1 MPLTNSNGCRIYWEE
16 SGAGDPLLLIMGLG
30 YSHEMWHRTQ
40 PAMAEHY
47 RAIVYD
53 NRGVGKSDLPAGPY
67 RIAQMAD
74 DAAAV
79 LDAAGAER
87 AHVYGISMGGMIAQ
101 ELALNH
107 PERVR
112 SLILGCTACG
122 GANAVPAA
130 APVMQ
135 TLMDRATMTPE
146 EGVEA
151 MVPFIYSASTPR
163 ARIDEDLA
171 IRRRTFPAAA
181 GYLAQI
187 QGIFGWS
194 SFDRLHD
201 IRVPTLV
208 LHGEADQLVPPENG
222 RILARK
228 ISGARLRL
236 FERAS
241 HIYPTDVP
249 EASNQEALSFLANLG
264 VADDSGVRLRIG

>member
-1 MPLTNSNGCRIYWEE
+1 
-16 SGAGDPLLLIMGLG
+16 MGLG
-30 YSHEMWHRTQ
+30 YSHETWHRTR
-40 PAMAEHY
+40 PVMAEHY

-67 RIAQMAD
+67 PIAEMAD

-79 LDAAGAER
+79 LDAAGVEQ

-112 SLILGCTACG
+112 SLILGCTTCG
-122 GANAVPAA
+122 GENAVPAA
-130 APVMQ
+130 ALVMQ

-151 MVPFIYSASTPR
+151 MVPFIYSPSTPC

-171 IRRRTFPAAA
+171 IRRRTFPQAA
-181 GYLAQI
+181 GYLAQV
-187 QGIFGWS
+187 QGVLGWS
-194 SFDRLHD
+194 SFDRLHN

-208 LHGEADQLVPPENG
+208 LHGGADQLVPPENG
-222 RILARK
+222 RILARE
-228 ISGARLRL
+228 IPRARLKL

-241 HIYPTDVP
+241 HIYPTDEP
-249 EASNQEALSFLANLG
+249 EGSNQEALSFLANLRG
-264 VADDSGVRLRIG
+264 K

>member
-1 MPLTNSNGCRIYWEE
+1 VPFTNSNGCRIYWEE

-30 YSHEMWHRTQ
+30 YSHEMWHRTR

-67 RIAQMAD
+67 PIAQMAD

-79 LDAAGAER
+79 MDAAGVEWS
-87 AHVYGISMGGMIAQ
+87 HVYGISMGGMIAQ

-107 PERVR
+107 PERVW
-112 SLILGCTACG
+112 SLILGCTTCG

-130 APVMQ
+130 PLVMQ

-163 ARIDEDLA
+163 SRIDEDLA

-187 QGIFGWS
+187 QGILGWS
-194 SFDRLHD
+194 SFDRLHN
-201 IRVPTLV
+201 IRVPALV
-208 LHGEADQLVPPENG
+208 LHGGADQLVPPENG
-222 RILARK
+222 RILSRK
-228 ISGARLRL
+228 IPGARLKL
-236 FERAS
+236 FEGAS
-241 HIYPTDVP
+241 HIYPTDEP
-249 EASNQEALSFLANLG
+249 EASNQEVLSFLANLR
-264 VADDSGVRLRIG
+264 VTN